1 MFSHLALNLFHLE
14 SIVSEYISELKR
26 THTCGDLTGSDEG
39 AEVTLMGWVSSHRDL
54 GGFRF
59 VDLRDR
65 FGVTQIKFDP
75 IDHPEL
81 FEASGEL
88 RAEWVIAITGK
99 VVSRGTNTNKT
110 MATGEVEV
118 AVHRMQVLN
127 KALPPAFPIRD
138 DVDAGEDFRL
148 KYRFLDLR
156 RPVLQNKIITRAKAT
171 HIVRNYLHENGFL
184 DLETPVLTKSTPE
197 GARDYLVPSRVHPGE
212 FYALPQSPQ
221 LFKQLYMI
229 AGFDRYF
236 QICRCFRDED
246 LRADRQPE
254 FTQIDLEMS
263 FVDREDIYTLCE
275 GMIARLWKEILGVE
289 IALPIERMSYDDAMN
304 NYGVDRPDLRY
315 DLQLKDV
322 SSLVADS
329 AFGVFSGAISDGGTV
344 RCIVVPAGA
353 DMSRKQIDAATDFVK
368 HHGAKGLAWCK
379 LGEDGWSGPIAKFF
393 EADAQAAL
401 NARVGAS
408 SGDAILFIAD
418 KTSTALN
425 AAGALRKYVAEERGL
440 IPADSWRFVW
450 VTDFPLLEFDEGAGR
465 WFAMHHPFT
474 SPRVEDIPLFD
485 TDPAAIKAR
494 AYDLVLNGFELGGG
508 SIRIHDQELQS
519 RVFGLL
525 GISDEEAE
533 EKFGFLLRA
542 LRHGAPPHGGLAF
555 GLDRLVMLMT
565 GARSLREVIAYPKT
579 ASASCLMTEAPGPVD
594 TAQLTELGVAVL
606 KKPE

>member
-1 MFSHLALNLFHLE
+1 
-14 SIVSEYISELKR
+14 
-26 THTCGDLTGSDEG
+26 
-39 AEVTLMGWVSSHRDL
+39 
-54 GGFRF
+54 
-59 VDLRDR
+59 
-65 FGVTQIKFDP
+65 
-75 IDHPEL
+75 
-81 FEASGEL
+81 
-88 RAEWVIAITGK
+88 
-99 VVSRGTNTNKT
+99 
-110 MATGEVEV
+110 
-118 AVHRMQVLN
+118 
-127 KALPPAFPIRD
+127 
-138 DVDAGEDFRL
+138 
-148 KYRFLDLR
+148 
-156 RPVLQNKIITRAKAT
+156 
-171 HIVRNYLHENGFL
+171 
-184 DLETPVLTKSTPE
+184 
-197 GARDYLVPSRVHPGE
+197 
-212 FYALPQSPQ
+212 
-221 LFKQLYMI
+221 MI

-275 GMIARLWKEILGVE
+275 GMIARMWREILGVE

-315 DLQLKDV
+315 NMQLKDV
-322 SSLVADS
+322 SALVADS

-344 RCIVVPAGA
+344 RCIVVPAGS
-353 DMSRKQIDAATDFVK
+353 DMSRKQIDAATEFVK

-379 LGEDGWSGPIAKFF
+379 LGDDGWSGPISKFF
-393 EADAQAAL
+393 EADAQEAL
-401 NARVGAS
+401 NAHVGAS
-408 SGDAILFIAD
+408 AGDAILFIAD
-418 KTSTALN
+418 KTSVALN
-425 AAGALRKYVAEERGL
+425 AAGALRKHVAELREM
-440 IPADSWRFVW
+440 IPADAWRFVW
-450 VTDFPLLEFDEGAGR
+450 VTDFPLLEYDEKAGR

-485 TDPAAIKAR
+485 TDPGAIKAR

-565 GARSLREVIAYPKT
+565 GAKSLREVIAYPKT

-594 TAQLTELGVAVL
+594 TAQLTELGIGVL
-606 KKPE
+606 KVEKAGD